1 MSSCV
6 LVISLWLFYN
16 YQIDLEA
23 IGYFNIYKIY
33 FKEKN
38 GWYVQRMHQ
47 RVGRAGTFQTA
58 LASSSSN
65 QTLSSTARLGL
76 IHQDLTSGRAH
87 VGGRPMV
94 SLWWIFFL
102 LLFFF
107 SHFSVIKDKSSFLF
121 IFYIKFSY
129 YFFNYYLF
137 LSLSFF

>member
-1 MSSCV
+1 
-6 LVISLWLFYN
+6 VISLWLFYN

-38 GWYVQRMHQ
+38 DWYVQRMHQ
-47 RVGRAGTFQTA
+47 RVGRAGTFQTT

-76 IHQDLTSGRAH
+76 IHQDLTSGRAR

-94 SLWWIFFL
+94 SLWWIFF
-102 LLFFF
+102 FF
-107 SHFSVIKDKSSFLF
+107 SSFSLT
-121 IFYIKFSY
+121 
-129 YFFNYYLF
+129 
-137 LSLSFF
+137 SL